1 MSTNPETNAMPAP
14 TIAAMAPWD
23 TMMAS
28 ADGLQACT
36 EACTGLQQEVVRF
49 IERRASENQRS
60 LQALM
65 SARDLTDVVKVQQAW
80 TLQAATDYTQEA
92 TRLARLFTT
101 LSMTGTTP
109 DVQKVAALIC

>member
-1 MSTNPETNAMPAP
+1 MSTNPESTATPTPA
-14 TIAAMAPWD
+14 IAAMAPWD

-36 EACTGLQQEVVRF
+36 EACSGIQQEVVRF